1 MSVKDIVGADRYS
14 KVKQT
19 LEKCWPD
26 EKAEVTDEMVD
37 ELFRLAKHEWNSE
50 ELAPL
55 DLPKPTASFPKQEGQ
70 KARYYLGYGTHARVA
85 APHSLF
91 TGELPL
97 VRITLP
103 STGTSQSLPAIQT
116 EGGVCLPQDRLFPS
130 IDVFWSTYADD
141 PLLTFGRPERI
152 DLITPPRLRGNR
164 FGAIALYLAYAK
176 ATDPG
181 PCFYALEAGLA
192 TGQPRIPFLGRSMD
206 KVIVAQSN
214 YRPTPFSGPSH
225 WYEGRLK
232 MRDDDPNEPEELV
245 VDVFRQKP
253 PKDQYMRVTVRY
265 EKREEPVM
273 TNPLHLTLAAGA
285 RLTAIADA
293 LGVSIDLPLQWLMR
307 IIAKVKMDEL
317 FTVPPKKDE

>member
-1 MSVKDIVGADRYS
+1 MSVKDKVGADRYA

-19 LEKCWPD
+19 LVNCWPD

-37 ELFRLAKHEWNSE
+37 ELFRLAKHDWNSE
-50 ELAPL
+50 ELKAV
-55 DLPKPTASFPKQEGQ
+55 DLPKPTASFPKQVGQ
-70 KARYYLGYGTHARVA
+70 TASYYLGYGTHARMA

-97 VRITLP
+97 VRISLPSEGTSMTLP
-103 STGTSQSLPAIQT
+103 DIET

-130 IDVFWSTYADD
+130 IDVFWATYGDD
-141 PLLTFGRPERI
+141 PLLKFGRPERI
-152 DLITPPRLRGNR
+152 DLITPPRLKGNR
-164 FGAIALYLAYAK
+164 FGAIALYLAYGK
-176 ATDPG
+176 ATDEA

-192 TGQPRIPFLGRSMD
+192 TGQPRIPYLGRTMD
-206 KVIVAQSN
+206 KVIVTQSN

-232 MRDDDPNEPEELV
+232 MKENDPGEPDELIV
-245 VDVFRQKP
+245 GVFRQKP
-253 PKDQYMRVTVRY
+253 PKDQYLQVTVRY
-265 EKREEPVM
+265 EKRDEPVM

-285 RLTAIADA
+285 RLTAVADA

-307 IIAKVKMDEL
+307 FIAKVSMDEL
-317 FTVPPKKDE
+317 FTTPPQKGG

>member
-1 MSVKDIVGADRYS
+1 MSVKDKVGAERYA

-19 LEKCWPD
+19 LERCWPD

-37 ELFRLAKHEWNSE
+37 ELFRLAKHEWNSQ
-50 ELAPL
+50 ELAAV
-55 DLPKPTASFPKQEGQ
+55 DLPKPTETFPKQQGQ
-70 KARYYLGYGTHARVA
+70 KATYYLGYGTHARVA

-103 STGTSQSLPAIQT
+103 SEGTSNTLPDIRT

-130 IDVFWSTYADD
+130 IDVFWSTYKDD

-152 DLITPPRLRGNR
+152 DLITPPRLHGNR
-164 FGAIALYLAYAK
+164 FGAIALYLCYGK
-176 ATDPG
+176 ATDTA

-192 TGQPRIPFLGRSMD
+192 TGQPRIPFLGRAMD
-206 KVIVAQSN
+206 KVIVTQSN
-214 YRPTPFSGPSH
+214 YRPTPFSAPSH
-225 WYEGRLK
+225 WYEGRLTMK
-232 MRDDDPNEPEELV
+232 ADEPGEPDELI

-265 EKREEPVM
+265 EKRAEPVM
-273 TNPLHLTLAAGA
+273 TNPLFLTLAAGA

-293 LGVSIDLPLQWLMR
+293 LDVPIDLPLSWLMR
-307 IIAKVKMDEL
+307 FIAKVKMDQL
-317 FTVPPKKDE
+317 FTTPPQKG